1 VQGQKNIYLMIRGGL
16 KEVREFLQSWTQ
28 QHGSHADNL
37 VVKVMLDSLEN
48 GIDLKSV
55 AAFGSNRISPESSY
69 QVKKLGQQLDELNQ

>member
-1 VQGQKNIYLMIRGGL
+1 M
-16 KEVREFLQSWTQ
+16 
-28 QHGSHADNL
+28 